1 MVASMRERF
10 PDQDILIENFLE
22 GRDFTVLVMGT
33 RDRARV
39 VGVLEQVW
47 RRNMREGKSRVP
59 AFEDIW
65 ELKDGNLVPGL
76 GAKGGK
82 GDIQSTDSAE
92 FTAEVFG
99 YEAKR
104 DQTVDSLP
112 SILLVKGDLND
123 PVIQKVAEVALRAHR
138 ALDCFDCSRTDIR
151 HDTWGENAIPH
162 FIEVGTVTSFRDRI

>member
-1 MVASMRERF
+1 MRERF

-39 VGVLEQVW
+39 IGVLEQVW
-47 RRNMREGKSRVP
+47 RRNITEGKSKVP

-65 ELKDGNLVPGL
+65 ELKGDKLVPGL
-76 GAKGGK
+76 GPQGGK
-82 GDIQSTDSAE
+82 GDIQSNGNAE

-104 DQTVDSLP
+104 DQTVDALP

-123 PVIQKVAEVALRAHR
+123 PVIQKVAEVALQAHR
-138 ALDCFDCSRTDIR
+138 ALDCFDCSRTDVR
-151 HDTWGENAIPH
+151 HDTWGENAKPH
-162 FIEVGTVTSFRDRI
+162 FIEVRKVSPSREIEID